1 MHELSTHEP
10 KSKHMKKTST
20 NWRTHLLALGLFAF
34 TAAQAQ
40 VTTTFNYTGGVQT
53 YTVPAGVTSII
64 VDVYGA
70 QGGFGYNVPS
80 VTPGLGGRVQAV
92 VPVTPLE
99 VLNIYVG
106 GQGGPGGTTVGGTA
120 GYNGGG
126 TGGGWA
132 GGRSGGGGGGAS
144 DIRQGGTALSNRVVI
159 AAGGGGTGVNHASGD
174 AGGNGGGLTGS
185 NGLTGTYLGAGATQ
199 SAGGAP
205 NGTLGA
211 GGNAPAGQ
219 TGGGG
224 GGGYYGGGSSAWE
237 GGGGGSSYTS
247 AGVTSVTH
255 TAGARTGNGQ
265 IIITAIV
272 PLTATVSQSAFI
284 ACNGQSTAALTATP
298 SGGNSPYTYAWAPSG
313 GTSATATGLS
323 AGTYTV
329 TVTDNIGATTTQ
341 TFTVTQ
347 PAVLSA
353 TSTAS
358 AVTCNGNGNGF
369 ASVAVTGG
377 TSPYTYQWSNGGTS
391 AAISNLNGGTYNCT
405 VTCSNG
411 CSVTTSVTVTE
422 PAVLTATISGT
433 ATSCSGGNNGV
444 ASVSATGGTAPYTYM
459 WSNGG
464 TTATITGLS
473 SGVYSCTVTCSSGC
487 TATQF
492 VTITSPSVLTAT
504 SNSTS
509 VLCNG
514 DAATITLSATGGT
527 APYIGDSTFLQVAG
541 SYTYTITDANGCTTT
556 TSITVTEPSAI
567 AVNATSVN
575 TTCNGAS
582 DGSIDL
588 TVTGGTSPYTFN
600 WNNGQFTTEDLT
612 NIPAGSYSG
621 VLTDANGCQD
631 SGTVVITEPAAIVA
645 TLALTTNTLCLS
657 DAALTLSGATPSG
670 GVFSGTGVSG
680 GMFNP
685 ATAGAGLHEITYT
698 YTDSAGCTGI
708 ATDSINVDLCTGINS
723 AINSSS
729 FTVYPNPNN
738 GTFTINV
745 ATVSDVTIFDAQ
757 GKLVYSAKMLPE
769 NQNILNLQDNGMY
782 FIHVTDAN
790 GQRSVQRVMISK

>member
-1 MHELSTHEP
+1 
-10 KSKHMKKTST
+10 MKKNST
-20 NWRTHLLALGLFAF
+20 QLRSHLLALGLFALT
-34 TAAQAQ
+34 TATAQ
-40 VTTTFNYTGGVQT
+40 VTTTFNYTGAVQT
-53 YTVPAGVTSII
+53 YTVPAGVTTIT

-92 VPVTPLE
+92 VAVTPLQ

-106 GQGGPGGTTVGGTA
+106 GQGGPGGTTIGGTA

-126 TGGGWA
+126 TGGGWS

-159 AAGGGGTGVNHASGD
+159 GAGGGGTGVNHSSGD

-205 NGTLGA
+205 NGALGA
-211 GGNAPAGQ
+211 GGNAPGGQ

-237 GGGGGSSYTS
+237 GGGGGSSYT
-247 AGVTSVTH
+247 APAVTSVTH
-255 TAGARTGNGQ
+255 TAGARTGNGL
-265 IIITAIV
+265 ITITAVV
-272 PLTATVSQSAFI
+272 PLTATVSQGAFI
-284 ACNGQSTAALTATP
+284 ACNGQSTASLTA
-298 SGGNSPYTYAWAPSG
+298 APSG
-313 GTSATATGLS
+313 GTSPYSYSWSPSGGTNAIATGLS

-329 TVTDNIGATTTQ
+329 TVTDNIGSTTTQ

-347 PAVLSA
+347 PSVLSTVTTGTA
-353 TSTAS
+353 VSCFGGNNGVASTSPS
-358 AVTCNGNGNGF
+358 
-369 ASVAVTGG
+369 GG
-377 TSPYTYQWSNGGTS
+377 TSPYTYAWSTGGTTSSISGLS
-391 AAISNLNGGTYNCT
+391 AGVYTCT

-411 CSVTTSVTVTE
+411 CTTTTSTTITS
-422 PAVLTATISGT
+422 PAVLAATISGT
-433 ATSCSGGNNGV
+433 ATTCFGGNNGV
-444 ASVSATGGTAPYTYM
+444 ASVSVTGGTVPYTYI

-464 TTATITGLS
+464 NTATISGLS
-473 SGVYSCTVTCSSGC
+473 AALYTCTVTCSNGC
-487 TATQF
+487 TTTQS
-492 VTITSPSVLTAT
+492 VNITSPSVLTAS

-514 DAATITLSATGGT
+514 DAATISLSATGGT
-527 APYIGDSTFLQVAG
+527 APYVGDSTFLQVAG
-541 SYTYTITDANGCTTT
+541 SYIYTITDANGCTSS
-556 TSITVTEPSAI
+556 TSITVTEPAAI
-567 AVNATSVN
+567 ALNATSVN
-575 TTCNGAS
+575 ATCNGTS

-631 SGTVVITEPAAIVA
+631 SGTVVISEPAAVVA
-645 TLALTTNTLCLS
+645 TLSLASSTVCAT
-657 DAALTLSGATPSG
+657 DAAFALSGATPSG
-670 GVFSGTGVSG
+670 GVFSGTGVTA
-680 GMFNP
+680 GMFDP
-685 ATAGAGLHEITYT
+685 AVAGVGTHVITYVYTDTAGCSGT
-698 YTDSAGCTGI
+698 
-708 ATDSINVDLCTGINS
+708 ATDSITVDICAGLADNS
-723 AINSSS
+723 TTAFN
-729 FTVYPNPNN
+729 VYPNPNN

-745 ATVSDVTIFDAQ
+745 SSVSDVTIFDAQ

-769 NQNILNLQDNGMY
+769 NQNVISLENNGMY
-782 FIHVTDAN
+782 MINVTNAN
-790 GQRSVQRVMISK
+790 GQRSVQRVIVTK